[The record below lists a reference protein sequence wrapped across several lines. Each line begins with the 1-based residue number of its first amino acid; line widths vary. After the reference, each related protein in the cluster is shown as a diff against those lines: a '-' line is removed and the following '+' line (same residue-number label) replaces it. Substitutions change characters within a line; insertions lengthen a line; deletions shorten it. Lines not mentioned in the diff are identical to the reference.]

1 MVVHLLMLHLVE
13 MMRVVVAVVRL
24 VGVAKSVVMMFW
36 EQCHLV
42 TGCLV
47 ETRVTPR

>member
-1 MVVHLLMLHLVE
+1 MVVHLLVLRLDE
-13 MMRVVVAVVRL
+13 MVRVVVAVVKL
-24 VGVAKSVVMMFW
+24 VGVAKSMVMMFW
-36 EQCHLV
+36 EQCYLV

>member
-1 MVVHLLMLHLVE
+1 MVVHLLALHLVE
-13 MMRVVVAVVRL
+13 MMRAVVAVVRL
-24 VGVAKSVVMMFW
+24 VGVAKSVAMMFW

-47 ETRVTPR
+47 ETRVTPM